1 MPIVVWQ
8 LVFFVFPLLFLLLMS
23 FWLVKNYRMVPGFDS
38 VNWVK
43 MYGKG
48 YFWDGYW
55 RTLADEGLTMKRLIV
70 GVLLLSMV
78 GVASADDHHSTC
90 GALYEQWQEYEKGYG
105 EGSSFHS

>member
-38 VNWVK
+38 VNWIK
-43 MYGKG
+43 MYSKG

-55 RTLADEGLTMKRLIV
+55 RTLGYAGITTVITSVLAFPVRLLWRLRSHRLSVGGLCF
-70 GVLLLSMV
+70 S
-78 GVASADDHHSTC
+78 
-90 GALYEQWQEYEKGYG
+90 
-105 EGSSFHS
+105 

>member
-1 MPIVVWQ
+1 MTSQKLIKSRKRRTVTVYGLTWSMPIVLWQ

-43 MYGKG
+43 MFSKE

-55 RTLADEGLTMKRLIV
+55 RTLGYAAVARLVTSIIAFPCF
-70 GVLLLSMV
+70 S
-78 GVASADDHHSTC
+78 
-90 GALYEQWQEYEKGYG
+90 
-105 EGSSFHS
+105 